1 MRPGV
6 RLGQDAHCDVLI
18 LGSGAAALSCALRAA
33 VGWYQAA
40 WRRPLIRASVQ
51 RTANLLRWAV
61 RNSAA
66 QRARRR
72 LLPDS

>member
-1 MRPGV
+1 MSASPSPPLRPASAKAEPPSGCLPGLDGV
-6 RLGQDAHCDVLI
+6 GGPDL
-18 LGSGAAALSCALRAA
+18 SG
-33 VGWYQAA
+33 G
-40 WRRPLIRASVQ
+40 RRSD
-51 RTANLLRWAV
+51 LLRWAV